1 MRNRLRF
8 LVPLVAAGLVAA
20 ACTSGGSNDNEGTA
34 GGQPGAVAPASYPR
48 NQTLYTGGKQWGP
61 PANWNPIML
70 GEYETGTVG
79 LVYETLFLYDP
90 LKDKFTP
97 WLAESG
103 GWTNDTTY
111 ELKLR
116 QGLTWQDGKPITA
129 EDVKFTLELGKMKSV
144 SYSTLWDWLSNVQ
157 VVDPQ
162 TVRMTFSKANYQ
174 QWDFWLYGNA
184 IVPKHVW
191 QGRSEK
197 DVSTG
202 ANAKPVGSGPYKY
215 LTHSQDRHV
224 WVKNDSWWGRSTLNV
239 DPKPKYIV
247 DIVGS
252 SNDVALGQVLK
263 GDLDMSNHFLP
274 GIPNLLQGG
283 YKLTTYYD
291 KAPYMLS
298 ANTAW
303 LVPNTTKKPMDDA
316 AFRKAL
322 AHSIDVNKI
331 VNNVYSNA
339 VRPANS
345 TGLLPTWDKY
355 IDKNLV
361 NQQGFRFDPAQAR
374 RILADAGYRDTNGD
388 KWIEGKN
395 GEKIE
400 LTLIVPSGW
409 TDWMEANRVITQ
421 GAQAVGIN
429 VKPEFPDFDAL
440 LDARNSGKFDLLIN
454 NERQLSP
461 TPWTYYDYIFQL
473 PIKERQETV
482 NFGRYENE
490 QAWDL
495 VGELDQVKT
504 SDTAT
509 EQKITSQ
516 LQEIFLDEMPIIPL
530 WYNGLWFQANN
541 SVWTNWPTEKN
552 PGTLQTALPTTW
564 NNLWQMGGVLMLAN
578 LKPAPPD

>member
-8 LVPLVAAGLVAA
+8 LIPLLAA
-20 ACTSGGSNDNEGTA
+20 ALVVAGCTGGGDNNKSAT
-34 GGQPGAVAPASYPR
+34 GGQGAAAPASFPR

-90 LKDKFTP
+90 IKDKFTP
-97 WLAESG
+97 WLAQSG
-103 GWTNDTTY
+103 NWTGDKTY

-116 QGLTWQDGKPITA
+116 QGINWSDGRPFTA
-129 EDVKFTLELGKMKSV
+129 DDVVFTLQLGKMKSV
-144 SYSTLWDWLSNVQ
+144 SYSTLWTWLSKAEA
-157 VVDPQ
+157 VDAQ
-162 TVRMTFSKANYQ
+162 TVRLTFSMANYQ
-174 QWDFWLYGNA
+174 EWAFWLYGNA
-184 IVPKHVW
+184 IVPKHIW

-197 DVSTG
+197 EVSTG
-202 ANAKPVGSGPYKY
+202 ANVNPVGTGPYKD
-215 LTHSQDRHV
+215 LSHSQDRQV
-224 WVKNDSWWGRSTLNV
+224 WMKNDNWWGKSRLNL

-263 GDLDMSNHFLP
+263 GDLDLSNHFLP

-303 LVPNTTKKPMDDA
+303 LVPNTTKKPMSDA
-316 AFRKAL
+316 TFRRAL
-322 AHSIDVNKI
+322 AYSIDVNKI
-331 VNNVYSNA
+331 VSRVYSNA

-355 IDKNLV
+355 VDQGVV
-361 NQQGFRFDPAQAR
+361 NREGFRYDPAQAKK
-374 RILADAGYRDTNGD
+374 ILADAGYKDTNGD
-388 KWIEGKN
+388 KWVEGPK

-400 LTLIVPSGW
+400 LKLIVPQGW
-409 TDWMEANRVITQ
+409 TDWMEANRVITE

-440 LDARNSGKFDLLIN
+440 LDARNSGKFDLVIN

-461 TPWTYYDYIFQL
+461 TPWTYYDYIFQM
-473 PIKERQETV
+473 PIKDRQETV
-482 NFGRYENE
+482 NFGRYENKK
-490 QAWDL
+490 AWDL
-495 VGELDQVKT
+495 VGKLDQVKT
-504 SDTAT
+504 DDQA
-509 EQKITSQ
+509 EMKKVISQ
-516 LQEIFLDEMPIIPL
+516 IQNIQLNEMPVIPL
-530 WYNGLWFQANN
+530 WFNGLWFQANN

-552 PGTLQTALPTTW
+552 QGTPQTALPTTW
-564 NNLWQMGGVLMLAN
+564 NNLWQMGGVVMLSN